1 MANPKAKLLKRI
13 SAVLLLSALI
23 FFGQSPALITLFAAA
38 LHESGHIAA
47 IRLCGGRLQ
56 KIRLTLS
63 GAEIDAALWQLGRGQ
78 RAFVYS
84 AGALM
89 NLITGALG
97 LWLGLN
103 GFAAASF
110 ALGIVNLLPVRML
123 DGGCLIAELIGHE
136 SRALDV
142 LTGGIIFALWLCAVI
157 LLLFTGSMSLWVFTS
172 YLFANV
178 YLRGEK
184 HPRHSVGHKNR

>member
-1 MANPKAKLLKRI
+1 MKRI
-13 SAVLLLSALI
+13 SAVFMLSALI
-23 FFGQSPALITLFAAA
+23 IVGGSSALITLFAAA
-38 LHESGHIAA
+38 LHEFGHIAA
-47 IRLCGGRLQ
+47 IKLCGGRLQ

-63 GAEIDAALWQLGRGQ
+63 GAEIDAALWQLCRGS

-89 NLITGALG
+89 NLLTGALG

-103 GFAAASF
+103 SFAAASF
-110 ALGIVNLLPVRML
+110 AIGIVNLLPVRML
-123 DGGCLIAELIGHE
+123 DGGCLLAELIGHE

-142 LTGGIIFALWLCAVI
+142 LTGVIIFALWLCAVI
-157 LLLFTGSMSLWVFTS
+157 LLLFTGSMSLWVFAS

-178 YLRGEK
+178 YLRSEK
-184 HPRHSVGHKNR
+184 RRRHENR